1 MIVDTSTL
9 NVYNYGNGALCVPLL
24 STCCAEPPTD
34 LAERQH
40 IHFLRF
46 HHLTAAKD
54 CLRAGAAHLPPM
66 TPRPRRQIVAN
77 EQCSRSDLREVG
89 SFPHKTP
96 LFGFEGSVFFASSS
110 RVRASGAFLFFLHL
124 FTLLLQRNDCQCVWC
139 EGFCILPSPS
149 ASHSRSPP
157 NRTKSLLFSGII
169 FKSPKVPTR
178 NSRR

>member
-9 NVYNYGNGALCVPLL
+9 NVYNYGNGAPCVPLP

-66 TPRPRRQIVAN
+66 TPRPRRQIITN
-77 EQCSRSDLREVG
+77 EPLSRSDLREVG

-110 RVRASGAFLFFLHL
+110 RACALQEFFVFSLHL
-124 FTLLLQRNDCQCVWC
+124 FTHLLQRNDYQCV
-139 EGFCILPSPS
+139 
-149 ASHSRSPP
+149 
-157 NRTKSLLFSGII
+157 
-169 FKSPKVPTR
+169 
-178 NSRR
+178 

>member
-66 TPRPRRQIVAN
+66 TPRPRRQIITN
-77 EQCSRSDLREVG
+77 EPLSRSDLREVG

-110 RVRASGAFLFFLHL
+110 RAYASGAFLFF
-124 FTLLLQRNDCQCVWC
+124 
-139 EGFCILPSPS
+139 PSPL
-149 ASHSRSPP
+149 HPP
-157 NRTKSLLFSGII
+157 IATQ
-169 FKSPKVPTR
+169 
-178 NSRR
+178 